1 MPIPAPRQQNRRA
14 TAPAAEENTSR
25 KMVDDSQG
33 SSVSSEAVAAGGGAS
48 DDRMDVGQSSASEAD
63 LTEDGSSSQ
72 GLWMRR
78 LCYALLP
85 RRWNSRLVRLQLA
98 QLKPPPVVQPAEL
111 NANKI
116 AVPRPHIR
124 SRKNA
129 IEVHLLEVL
138 LNRLQKVACW
148 VLSLYKGNPIQY
160 LCTHKL
166 ILCVVCCCQC
176 SSCGTGRHM
185 YTTVASLS

>member
-1 MPIPAPRQQNRRA
+1 MMQGISPGLATCDPVQGAQGILDSSVTCATTMGNPDSGDLDLSASWRRVAAPV
-14 TAPAAEENTSR
+14 AEENTPL
-25 KMVDDSQG
+25 KTVDNSQG
-33 SSVSSEAVAAGGGAS
+33 SSVSSEAVAAGGVET

-116 AVPRPHIR
+116 AVRRPHIR
-124 SRKNA
+124 SRKTQ
-129 IEVHLLEVL
+129 EGFTSW
-138 LNRLQKVACW
+138 R
-148 VLSLYKGNPIQY
+148 Y
-160 LCTHKL
+160 L
-166 ILCVVCCCQC
+166 
-176 SSCGTGRHM
+176 
-185 YTTVASLS
+185 